1 MAAKFCGRW
10 HLGWLLVWTTVLI
23 APAAA
28 QPPWPQRPITLVV
41 PFSAGGG
48 TDSIARDIAKG
59 LSDRLGQ
66 SVVVENRGGAAGTIG
81 AGYVAKAQ
89 PDGYTLLFATSTF
102 ATSASV
108 ATNLA
113 FDPDAD
119 FSPVAMIGRGPLL
132 LVTGKRVNVGSVPQL
147 LASAAQHPDGLN
159 FCSAGEGSINHL
171 AGEMFRQKTGINMTH
186 VPFKG
191 SAPATMELL
200 AGRVDVFFAT
210 VPTILAHVNSGK
222 LDLLAVTS
230 ARRSAL
236 FPDAPT
242 LSEAGVA
249 DFDVTTWW
257 GVLAP
262 AHTPPGVV
270 ATLNQAINDVAAAEP
285 VKTRLVHEGADSMSL
300 TPAQFGQA
308 LRAELTLWRNV
319 AQRTGMRAN

>member
-1 MAAKFCGRW
+1 MTTRLSLCLVRA
-10 HLGWLLVWTTVLI
+10 LLVLGGLLSN
-23 APAAA
+23 PAAA
-28 QPPWPQRPITLVV
+28 QAPWPQRPITLVV

-59 LSDRLGQ
+59 MSERLGQ

-81 AGYVAKAQ
+81 ANLVAKAK

-108 ATNLA
+108 APKLA
-113 FDPDAD
+113 FDPDGD
-119 FSPVAMIGRGPLL
+119 FEPVAMIGRGPLL
-132 LVTGKRVNVGSVPQL
+132 LVTGKHLNVTRVSQL
-147 LASAAQHPDGLN
+147 LARAQDSVDGLN

-171 AGEMFRQKTGINMTH
+171 SGEMFRQRTGMAMTH

-210 VPTILAHVNSGK
+210 VPTILAHVKNEK

-230 ARRSAL
+230 AARSPL
-236 FPDAPT
+236 FPDTPT
-242 LSEAGVA
+242 LIEAGVA
-249 DFDVTTWW
+249 DFDVSTWW

-262 AHTPPGVV
+262 AQTPQDIVQ
-270 ATLNQAINDVAAAEP
+270 ALNTVINDVAAAEP
-285 VKTRLVHEGADSMSL
+285 IKGRLVHEGADPMRL
-300 TPAQFGQA
+300 TPAQFAQT
-308 LRAELTLWRNV
+308 LRAELAAWRAV
-319 AQRTGMRAN
+319 ARNTGMLTN

>member
-1 MAAKFCGRW
+1 MAATMFGLCMTQV
-10 HLGWLLVWTTVLI
+10 LLVFLGVF
-23 APAAA
+23 ANPASA
-28 QPPWPQRPITLVV
+28 QASWPQRPITLVV

-59 LSDRLGQ
+59 MSERLGQ

-81 AGYVAKAQ
+81 ANLVAKAK

-108 ATNLA
+108 APKLA
-113 FDPDAD
+113 FDPDTD
-119 FSPVAMIGRGPLL
+119 FVPVAMIGRGPLL
-132 LVTGKRVNVGSVPQL
+132 LVTGKHLNVTSVAQL
-147 LASAAQHPDGLN
+147 LARGQTSADGLN

-171 AGEMFRQKTGINMTH
+171 SGEMFRQRTGMAMTH

-210 VPTILAHVNSGK
+210 VPTILAHIKNEK

-230 ARRSAL
+230 TTRAPL
-236 FPDAPT
+236 FPDTPT
-242 LSEAGVA
+242 LIETGVA
-249 DFDVTTWW
+249 DFDVSTWW

-262 AHTPPGVV
+262 AQTPQDIVQ
-270 ATLNQAINDVAAAEP
+270 TLNGVINDVAAAEP
-285 VKTRLVHEGADSMSL
+285 IKGRLVHEGADPMRL
-300 TPAQFGQA
+300 TPAQFGRT
-308 LRAELTLWRNV
+308 LRAELAAWRTV
-319 AQRTGMRAN
+319 ARSMRIR